1 MTNSKKLYQIIS
13 NVMDMPLSEIS
24 DSLGPNNIENWD
36 SFNALL
42 LVDELETEFKIQF
55 SLEEM
60 DDVESIFDIKR
71 HLRNHGVSFD
81 E

>member
-42 LVDELETEFKIQF
+42 LVDELETEFKYMQQCYYIQ
-55 SLEEM
+55 
-60 DDVESIFDIKR
+60 VP
-71 HLRNHGVSFD
+71 RNLTSSQINIYN
-81 E
+81 

>member
-1 MTNSKKLYQIIS
+1 
-13 NVMDMPLSEIS
+13 MDMPLSEIS

-60 DDVESIFDIKR
+60 DDVESILDIKR